1 MILTSSPLHDQRLE
15 QETLDE
21 FEGFFEDDV
30 KYSIGANQTASE
42 AFNLAL
48 LKSLF
53 APIIDKL
60 NSDEYRDEMD
70 RFEVEWGRA
79 LKRYEEEARGPG
91 KLIAINNFIIEN
103 QNTAI
108 SGYFQ
113 GIIEALNEEI
123 SKLKNS
129 SVENNSRLAMLKDQ
143 IKSQEDSERR
153 FAEQIARIEKQLE
166 MDNHDK
172 TLGVRLKEIL
182 DKLSHPPKPA
192 PPPSQAPADSSPP
205 PSSPEATPKKRPPQQ
220 KACCA
225 LS

>member
-1 MILTSSPLHDQRLE
+1 LHDPRLE
-15 QETLDE
+15 QETQDE

-48 LKSLF
+48 LKNLF
-53 APIIDKL
+53 APIIEKL
-60 NSDEYRDEMD
+60 NADEYRQEMD

-91 KLIAINNFIIEN
+91 KLTAINNFIIEN

-153 FAEQIARIEKQLE
+153 FAEQISRIEKQLE
-166 MDNHDK
+166 LDNHDK
-172 TLGVRLKEIL
+172 TLGIRLKEIL
-182 DKLSHPPKPA
+182 DKLSKPEKPA
-192 PPPSQAPADSSPP
+192 PVPVQAPVTSSPP
-205 PSSPEATPKKRPPQQ
+205 PASPTALPRKQPAQQ
-220 KACCA
+220 NSCCA